1 MYAVRNLFALTACE
15 LCLDSEECSRQD
27 TRSTIEP
34 HRTSNPS
41 NIVSLIEGIVIVSI
55 DVRPW

>member
-1 MYAVRNLFALTACE
+1 MQCAIFSHSLLVSSALT
-15 LCLDSEECSRQD
+15 LTEECSRQD